1 MDANLTLAGEL
12 AACFA
17 GPLRFVLFAFPWGE
31 QPDTKLVELQ
41 EPWRSRY
48 PGCRY
53 GPDKWACQL
62 LDDIGAEVRKNAFD
76 GRHAVPP
83 LKYAVSSGHGIGS
96 DK

>member
-17 GPLRFVLFAFPWGE
+17 DPLRFVLFAFPWGE
-31 QPDTKLVELQ
+31 HPDTKLVELQ

-96 DK
+96 DE